1 LSNVGAPEELPAW
14 VRANRNSCQEDTMNG
29 ARMLLTDV
37 LSRGWWHLLLR
48 GLAAIAFAIL
58 TWFRPGISLAALVLL
73 FGAYALV
80 DGVLAVWTA
89 IAGRSTY
96 DGWWVLL
103 LIGLIG
109 VAVGIMTFMTPG
121 ITALALLYYIA
132 FWAIFRGILEISTA
146 IRLRKEI
153 EGEWL
158 LILGGVASVVF
169 GVLLLARP
177 GAGALAVLT
186 LIAAYAMIIGVILVI
201 LAFKVKGMAGRLA
214 GA

>member
-1 LSNVGAPEELPAW
+1 M
-14 VRANRNSCQEDTMNG
+14 TG
-29 ARMLLTDV
+29 ARLLLTDV

-89 IAGRSTY
+89 IAGRGTY

-132 FWAIFRGILEISTA
+132 FWAIFRGLLEISTA

-158 LILGGVASVVF
+158 RCS
-169 GVLLLARP
+169 P
-177 GAGALAVLT
+177 
-186 LIAAYAMIIGVILVI
+186 
-201 LAFKVKGMAGRLA
+201 
-214 GA
+214 

>member
-1 LSNVGAPEELPAW
+1 M
-14 VRANRNSCQEDTMNG
+14 TG

-80 DGVLAVWTA
+80 DGVLAVLTA
-89 IAGRSTY
+89 IAGRKIY

-132 FWAIFRGILEISTA
+132 FWAIFRGFSRSRRRSDCGRRSRVNGCSSWA
-146 IRLRKEI
+146 AWRRWYSACSSSPVPAPAPLRC
-153 EGEWL
+153 
-158 LILGGVASVVF
+158 S
-169 GVLLLARP
+169 P
-177 GAGALAVLT
+177 
-186 LIAAYAMIIGVILVI
+186 
-201 LAFKVKGMAGRLA
+201 
-214 GA
+214 

>member
-1 LSNVGAPEELPAW
+1 
-14 VRANRNSCQEDTMNG
+14 MNG

-96 DGWWVLL
+96 DGWWV
-103 LIGLIG
+103 GLRTRW
-109 VAVGIMTFMTPG
+109 VPT
-121 ITALALLYYIA
+121 
-132 FWAIFRGILEISTA
+132 R
-146 IRLRKEI
+146 R
-153 EGEWL
+153 
-158 LILGGVASVVF
+158 
-169 GVLLLARP
+169 
-177 GAGALAVLT
+177 
-186 LIAAYAMIIGVILVI
+186 
-201 LAFKVKGMAGRLA
+201 
-214 GA
+214 

>member
-1 LSNVGAPEELPAW
+1 
-14 VRANRNSCQEDTMNG
+14 MNG
-29 ARMLLTDV
+29 ARKLLTEV
-37 LSRGWWHLLLR
+37 LSRGWWHILLR
-48 GLAAIAFAIL
+48 GLVAIAFAIL
-58 TWFRPGISLAALVLL
+58 TWFRPGITLAALVLL

-80 DGVLAVWTA
+80 DGVMEIWMAM
-89 IAGRSTY
+89 AGRKIY
-96 DGWWVLL
+96 NGWWVLL

-109 VAVGIMTFMTPG
+109 VAVGILTFMTPG

-169 GVLLLARP
+169 GILLLARP

-186 LIAAYAMIIGVILVI
+186 LIAIYALIIGIILVL
-201 LAFKVKGMAGRLA
+201 LAFKVKGMAGQLA
-214 GA
+214 GV

>member
-1 LSNVGAPEELPAW
+1 
-14 VRANRNSCQEDTMNG
+14 MNG

-58 TWFRPGISLAALVLL
+58 IWFRPGISLAALVLL

-89 IAGRSTY
+89 IAGRKIY

-177 GAGALAVLT
+177 GAGALAVIT
-186 LIAAYAMIIGVILVI
+186 LIAVYALVVGITLVI
-201 LAFKVKGMAGRLA
+201 LAFKVRGLGSRLA

>member
-1 LSNVGAPEELPAW
+1 
-14 VRANRNSCQEDTMNG
+14 
-29 ARMLLTDV
+29 
-37 LSRGWWHLLLR
+37 
-48 GLAAIAFAIL
+48 
-58 TWFRPGISLAALVLL
+58 
-73 FGAYALV
+73 
-80 DGVLAVWTA
+80 
-89 IAGRSTY
+89 
-96 DGWWVLL
+96 VLL

-177 GAGALAVLT
+177 GAGALAVIT
-186 LIAAYAMIIGVILVI
+186 LIAVYALVVGITLVI
-201 LAFKVKGMAGRLA
+201 LAFKVRGLGSRLA

>member
-1 LSNVGAPEELPAW
+1 
-14 VRANRNSCQEDTMNG
+14 
-29 ARMLLTDV
+29 MLLTEV

-121 ITALALLYYIA
+121 ITGPRPSLLHRLLGD
-132 FWAIFRGILEISTA
+132 FPRILEISTA

-169 GVLLLARP
+169 GRAPPGPSRRRRP
-177 GAGALAVLT
+177 CGAHPDCASSLDHRSYPGHSR
-186 LIAAYAMIIGVILVI
+186 I
-201 LAFKVKGMAGRLA
+201 
-214 GA
+214 

>member
-1 LSNVGAPEELPAW
+1 M
-14 VRANRNSCQEDTMNG
+14 TG

-89 IAGRSTY
+89 IAGRGTY

-109 VAVGIMTFMTPG
+109 VAVGIMTFMTRGSPPSPFSITSPSGRFSAGFWKSQRQSGCGRKSRVNGCGAHPDCHLRLDHRNYPG
-121 ITALALLYYIA
+121 HSRTQGKRDGWPVGGGLRGENCRLTIA
-132 FWAIFRGILEISTA
+132 D
-146 IRLRKEI
+146 
-153 EGEWL
+153 
-158 LILGGVASVVF
+158 
-169 GVLLLARP
+169 
-177 GAGALAVLT
+177 
-186 LIAAYAMIIGVILVI
+186 
-201 LAFKVKGMAGRLA
+201 
-214 GA
+214 

>member
-1 LSNVGAPEELPAW
+1 MKG
-14 VRANRNSCQEDTMNG
+14 
-29 ARMLLTDV
+29 LLENWWLFV
-37 LSRGWWHLLLR
+37 LRGIAACIFGVLLL
-48 GLAAIAFAIL
+48 A
-58 TWFRPGISLAALVLL
+58 RPGPSLAALVLL

-89 IAGRSTY
+89 IAGRKIY

-177 GAGALAVLT
+177 GAGALAVIT
-186 LIAAYAMIIGVILVI
+186 LIAVYALVVGITLVI
-201 LAFKVKGMAGRLA
+201 LAFKVRGLGSRLA

>member
-1 LSNVGAPEELPAW
+1 V
-14 VRANRNSCQEDTMNG
+14 VRANHDSRREDTMNG

-58 TWFRPGISLAALVLL
+58 TWFRPGISLTALVLL

-89 IAGRSTY
+89 IAGRKIY

-177 GAGALAVLT
+177 GAGALAVIT
-186 LIAAYAMIIGVILVI
+186 LIAVYALVVGIILVI
-201 LAFKVKGMAGRLA
+201 LAFKVRGLGSRLA

>member
-1 LSNVGAPEELPAW
+1 
-14 VRANRNSCQEDTMNG
+14 MNG
-29 ARMLLTDV
+29 ARMLLTNV

-89 IAGRSTY
+89 IAGRGTY

-186 LIAAYAMIIGVILVI
+186 LIAVYALIVGIILVI
-201 LAFKVKGMAGRLA
+201 LALQGQRDGWPVGGGLR
-214 GA
+214 GEN